1 MKNQLSEEERNELLE
16 LNELA
21 EFRKWKEQQAIQKA
35 NEAIETSGTD
45 KTPFHFQNENNQNFV
60 IGHVEDVK
68 NITDE
73 KYLFVFE
80 LDKDE
85 KLETDGIEFVDVEY
99 EEIDDDSGKKIASGY
114 INLYPNAKNYKNI
127 VEILGGVLAV
137 KGTISEIMKWEDKD
151 DLTMGDLLAVQRG
164 ITETE
169 KKMYREAAVAVFG
182 LSEGLAERADDL
194 TLILAIGEFLVNHKE
209 LVNEAKGL
217 KASLKKLDI
226 LTRRA
231 ASQS

>member
-1 MKNQLSEEERNELLE
+1 MKNQLSEEERNELVE

-21 EFRKWKEQQAIQKA
+21 EFRRWKEQRAIEKA
-35 NEAIETSGTD
+35 NVAIETSGTD
-45 KTPFHFQNENNQNFV
+45 ATPFQYQDENNQNFV
-60 IGHVEDVK
+60 IGHIEDVK

-73 KYLFVFE
+73 KYLLVFE
-80 LDKDE
+80 LDENE
-85 KLETDGIEFVDVEY
+85 KLKAEGIEFEDVEY
-99 EEIDDDSGKKIASGY
+99 EAIEDGSNKILASAFV
-114 INLYPNAKNYKNI
+114 NMYPNAKNYKNI
-127 VEILGGVLAV
+127 VEILGGVLAI
-137 KGTISEIMKWEDKD
+137 KGTVSEIMKWKDKE

-182 LSEGLAERADDL
+182 ISDELAEKADDL
-194 TLILAIGEFLVNHKE
+194 TLICAIGQFLVNHKE

-217 KASLKKLDI
+217 KSSLKKLDI

-231 ASQS
+231 P